1 MTDLKKIVQK
11 GLRQLSAIARKA
23 ARQLDEPEKKAYAR
37 RVADWYAQDKN
48 TRFRTNYPEL
58 TPRSI
63 VLDLGGYEGQ
73 WASDIYAEHLC
84 EIHVFEPL
92 PDYAAAIERRFR
104 NNEAVKV
111 YAYGLGARDEQL
123 EFAVAGDSTSVFGE
137 GTNKV
142 AVDIKNIDAFLA
154 GQHIDVIDLLKIN
167 IEGGEYELLEHLL
180 DQGLVRRINNLQIQF
195 HNFVPNAEVRMK
207 NIQDRLAETHATT
220 YLYPFFWEN
229 WRLLK

>member
-1 MTDLKKIVQK
+1 MKKQLQQ

-37 RVADWYAQDKN
+37 RIADWYTQDKN
-48 TRFRTNYPEL
+48 SRFRTNYPEL
-58 TPRSI
+58 TAQSI

-84 EIHVFEPL
+84 KIHVFEPL

-104 NNEAVKV
+104 NNESVEV

-123 EFAVAGDSTSVFGE
+123 EFAVAEDATSVFGE

-142 AVDIKNIDAFLA
+142 AVDIKNIDTFLA
-154 GQHIDVIDLLKIN
+154 EQNIATIDLMKIN

-180 DQGLVRRINNLQIQF
+180 EQGLARRIKNLQIQF

-207 NIQDRLAETHATT
+207 DIQSRLAETHETT

-229 WRLLK
+229 WRLRK

>member
-1 MTDLKKIVQK
+1 MKKIVQK
-11 GLRQLSAIARKA
+11 GLRRLSALARKA

-37 RVADWYAQDKN
+37 QVADWYTQDRN

-58 TPRSI
+58 TARSI

-123 EFAVAGDSTSVFGE
+123 EFTVAEDSTSVFGE

-154 GQHIDVIDLLKIN
+154 GQNIGKVDLMKIN
-167 IEGGEYELLEHLL
+167 IEGGEYDLLEHML
-180 DQGLVRRINNLQIQF
+180 DHGLTKRVENLQIQF
-195 HNFVPNAEVRMK
+195 HNFVPNAEARMK
-207 NIQDRLAETHATT
+207 NIQSRLADTHETT

-229 WRLLK
+229 WRLNKIT